1 MSTPESKEGKPFLTV
16 RELCVMALLTVILFA
31 QEQLMN
37 FLPNINFTILLM
49 VLYAKTFG
57 FVKTSMIITVYLIM
71 DATFMASLNP
81 IWTTGQWIAW
91 MTVPLLIC
99 TVFKKTEDSLKLAF
113 AGALGAFLYCWVMI
127 LPTMGVLNTPFVPY
141 LIKDIP
147 FELLLAGSSFLT
159 ILLLYDPMRKL
170 LKKLLREG
178 SGQEMAQ

>member
-1 MSTPESKEGKPFLTV
+1 MSTPESKEGKPFLSA

-31 QEQLMN
+31 QEELLN

-57 FVKTSMIITVYLIM
+57 FVRTGMIITVYLLL
-71 DATFMASLNP
+71 DAIFMASLNP

-91 MTVPLLIC
+91 MTIPLLVC

-127 LPTMGVLNTPFVPY
+127 LPTMWVLHVPLGLY

-147 FELLLAGSSFLT
+147 FELLLAASSFLG
-159 ILLLYDPMRKL
+159 ILLLYEPMRKL
-170 LKKLLREG
+170 LKRLMKMDG
-178 SGQEMAQ
+178 

>member
-1 MSTPESKEGKPFLTV
+1 MSTPESKEGKPFLSA

-31 QEQLMN
+31 QEELLN
-37 FLPNINFTILLM
+37 FLPNINFTILLI

-57 FVKTSMIITVYLIM
+57 FVRTGMIVTVYLLLDSI
-71 DATFMASLNP
+71 FMASLNP

-91 MTVPLLIC
+91 MTIPLLVC

-127 LPTMGVLNTPFVPY
+127 LPTMWVLHVPFVPY

-147 FELLLAGSSFLT
+147 FELLLVASSFLG
-159 ILLLYDPMRKL
+159 ILLLYEPMRKL
-170 LKKLLREG
+170 LKRLMKREG
-178 SGQEMAQ
+178 

>member
-1 MSTPESKEGKPFLTV
+1 MSTPANKTEKPFLSA
-16 RELCVMALLTVILFA
+16 RELCIMALLTVILFA

-37 FLPNINFTILLM
+37 FLPNINCTILLM

-57 FVKTSMIITVYLIM
+57 FVNTGMIISVYLIL

-113 AGALGAFLYCWVMI
+113 AGALCAFLYCWVMI
-127 LPTMGVLNTPFVPY
+127 LPTMWVLHTPFVPY
-141 LIKDIP
+141 LIKDVP
-147 FELLLAGSSFLT
+147 FELLLAASSFLG
-159 ILLLYDPMRKL
+159 ILLLYDPLRKL
-170 LKKLLREG
+170 LKKLLRMEG
-178 SGQEMAQ
+178 